1 MHRAEY
7 LKLKIGTL
15 CTVIKGN
22 DYGEIVTV
30 SEKHNDLVTL
40 DIFDREND
48 KRAYPY
54 YLVDVV

>member
-22 DYGEIVTV
+22 DYGNIGTV
-30 SEKHNDLVTL
+30 SKKHNDLVTL
-40 DIFDREND
+40 DIFGKEND
-48 KRAYPY
+48 RRAYPY
-54 YLVDVV
+54 YLVDVI